1 MPSDKRQR
9 QRENSRARQE
19 ALIAAQAK
27 SKRRNQIIS
36 AVVIVAVVLGLLWKF
51 GPLGGSDDDGTKVST
66 KSSTTTALRS
76 TTSAK
81 APAVGDPNTCPPAS
95 GTKKQFRS
103 FPSAPKMCIDASK
116 AYSAL
121 VKTDVGDI
129 TITFDAKQSPKT
141 VNNFVFLARNKFF
154 DGTIFHRVIPD
165 FVDQGG
171 DPLGTGQGGP
181 GYQFEDEIPAN
192 YKYKVGDIAMANSG
206 PNTNGSQFFLV
217 VSQNGADQLL
227 AAVGGVA
234 KYSPFGTITDGLD
247 VAKKINDDGSAA
259 GTPTVEHHI
268 VKVTITEE

>member
-1 MPSDKRQR
+1 VPSDKRQR

-27 SKRRNQIIS
+27 AKRRNQGI
-36 AVVIVAVVLGLLWKF
+36 AVVAGAIVVVGLLYFF
-51 GPLGGSDDDGTKVST
+51 GPLGGSDDNK
-66 KSSTTTALRS
+66 KAASTTTTAVKKT
-76 TTSAK
+76 TTSAE
-81 APAVGDPNTCPPAS
+81 ASVGDPNTCPPVE

-103 FPSAPKMCIDASK
+103 FPSAPKMCIDANK
-116 AYSAL
+116 TYTAL
-121 VKTDVGDI
+121 VKTDAGDI

-154 DGTIFHRVIPD
+154 DGTVFHRVIPD

-171 DPLGTGQGGP
+171 DPEGTGQGGP
-181 GYQFEDEIPAN
+181 GYQFEDEIPAG

-247 VAKKINDDGSAA
+247 IAKKINDDGSAA
-259 GTPTVEHHI
+259 GTPTAEHHI

>member
-27 SKRRNQIIS
+27 SKRRNQIVGILA
-36 AVVIVAVVLGLLWKF
+36 AVVVVVGLLYFF
-51 GPLGGSDDDGTKVST
+51 GPLGGDDDGTKVST
-66 KSSTTTALRS
+66 KSSTTTALKS

-103 FPSAPKMCIDASK
+103 FPSAPKMCIDTSK

-154 DGTIFHRVIPD
+154 DGTVFHRVIPD

-171 DPLGTGQGGP
+171 DPLGTGSGGP
-181 GYQFEDEIPAN
+181 GYQFEDEIPDG
-192 YKYKVGDIAMANSG
+192 YKYKLGDIAMANSG